1 MPNQASNSTQ
11 APLFSVVIAVYN
23 DWGSLEQ
30 CLRSLETQTG
40 GPELEVIVVDDGSES
55 AAPESIR
62 QYKARYP
69 VTIVQQQHAGIAAA
83 RNLGLQNSRGAVVV
97 FTDADCRF
105 QANCLSALGTAIRD
119 FPQYSCFQLHLTG
132 DCSTLVGRAEELRL
146 ITLQNRMLQPNGCI
160 RYLNTSGF
168 AMRRARAGTVEEL
181 FDPVAL
187 RGEDT
192 LLLANLMQ
200 AGELPFF
207 VDNAVVEHVIS
218 LSLLECFRKDVR
230 SAWLEGRAYEIIA
243 AKGIRMRMG
252 HKDRFNMLLS
262 MWKTARLRSIG
273 RRAWLVVVA
282 RQLLVRIVTLG
293 YQCARIGM
301 NTHAPASAS

>member
-1 MPNQASNSTQ
+1 
-11 APLFSVVIAVYN
+11 
-23 DWGSLEQ
+23 
-30 CLRSLETQTG
+30 
-40 GPELEVIVVDDGSES
+40 
-55 AAPESIR
+55 
-62 QYKARYP
+62 
-69 VTIVQQQHAGIAAA
+69 
-83 RNLGLQNSRGAVVV
+83 
-97 FTDADCRF
+97 
-105 QANCLSALGTAIRD
+105 
-119 FPQYSCFQLHLTG
+119 
-132 DCSTLVGRAEELRL
+132 
-146 ITLQNRMLQPNGCI
+146 MLQPNGCI

-168 AMRRARAGTVEEL
+168 AMRRARAGTVAEL

-252 HKDRFNMLLS
+252 HKDRFKMLLS

-273 RRAWLVVVA
+273 RRAWFVVVA

-301 NTHAPASAS
+301 NTHAPARAS